1 MKRIIF
7 WIIDKCTKNLTKW
20 RRLFNRSQYWTYE
33 QLREFQLQ
41 RLKELYGIDITW
53 EMFYKMRITTKDDLR
68 KFKPN
73 LKGMNKK
80 KLTHHFSSGSTGKPL
95 KTYGP
100 YILQPMKDAIFER
113 AWKSVGWDGKQWIL
127 RLTAGEPQWRFYDFW
142 RNVKPMNYRTIDKS
156 YFDWII
162 KHKPFLIHG
171 GSGAIREITTGI
183 INMGREDVLKD
194 IKVYLMS
201 EDTTEHT
208 KELLKYYKNV
218 YSGYGLAELCTV
230 ASQCRLLNYHIN
242 METCIVEI
250 INGEIVVTDLWNN
263 ITPILRYRTGDYG
276 EIKKCHPNM
285 NYNCSC
291 GKAHDVLYNI
301 IGRRVD
307 YYAGSLTKR
316 PLSWW
321 ILSPIT
327 NRYGKFIDKWKV
339 KVDLRKRKYILYVV
353 WKNKPLKMIWFR
365 DWIKKETGLDL
376 EIKTCKRMP
385 NKNRMVLLEIK

>member
-7 WIIDKCTKNLTKW
+7 WIIDKYTKNITKW
-20 RRLFNRSQYWTYE
+20 RKLFNESQYWSYE
-33 QLREFQLQ
+33 QLREFQLD
-41 RLKELYGIDITW
+41 RLAELYNIWSWD
-53 EMFYKMRITTKDDLR
+53 EFYKHINLTTKDDLR
-68 KFKPN
+68 KFKPY
-73 LKGMNKK
+73 LKGFDKVD
-80 KLTHHFSSGSTGKPL
+80 LTYHFSSGSTGKPL

-127 RLTAGEPQWRFYDFW
+127 RLTAGEPQWRFYDYW
-142 RNVKPMNYRTIDKS
+142 RNVKPMNYRTIDRS

-183 INMGREDVLKD
+183 IKMGREDVLKD
-194 IKVYLMS
+194 INVYLMS
-201 EDTTEHT
+201 EDTKEHT
-208 KELLKYYKNV
+208 KELIKYYKDV

-230 ASQCRLLNYHIN
+230 ASQCRHGNYHVN

-263 ITPILRYRTGDYG
+263 ITPVLRYRTGDYG
-276 EIKKCHPNM
+276 KIVKL
-285 NYNCSC
+285 NCNC
-291 GKAHDVLYNI
+291 DRQHQDI
-301 IGRRVD
+301 IYDIVGRRVD

-321 ILSPIT
+321 VLSPIT

-339 KVDLRKRKYILYVV
+339 KVDLKKNKYILYVI